1 MTIVDSSVWINY
13 FNGQISAKTDRL
25 DSLLIEGEAQL
36 LDIILAEVLQGFNH
50 EHDFNTALQLMGN
63 VPCYSST
70 SKALAIQSA
79 RYYRRLRSEGITIR
93 KTIDMF
99 IAAWCIEQQATL
111 LEDDRDF
118 RHIASVLPLQIIE
131 FS

>member
-13 FNGQISAKTDRL
+13 FNGDISAKTDRL
-25 DSLLIEGEAQL
+25 DRLLMDGKAQL

-50 EHDFNTALQLMGN
+50 EHDFNTALHLMET

-79 RYYRRLRSEGITIR
+79 RYYRHLRKHGITIR

-99 IAAWCIEQQATL
+99 IATWCIEQQALL
-111 LEDDRDF
+111 LENDRDF
-118 RHIASVLPLQIIE
+118 RHIASVLPLQIIK